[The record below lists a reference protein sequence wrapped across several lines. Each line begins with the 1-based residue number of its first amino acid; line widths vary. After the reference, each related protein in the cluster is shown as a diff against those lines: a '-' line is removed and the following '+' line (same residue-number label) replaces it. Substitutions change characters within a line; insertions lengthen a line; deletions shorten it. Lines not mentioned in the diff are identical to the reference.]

1 MKSCLD
7 GFTAFK
13 HYLHVGLGSYP
24 SLSAHPHPP
33 GWEGVLPFHHP
44 QAKPDLGSQLKETAA
59 CLGKFAELF
68 KQVIKNWASLV
79 AQWWEICLPVQETW
93 V

>member
-1 MKSCLD
+1 MASLPLS
-7 GFTAFK
+7 FTYTWAWAPA
-13 HYLHVGLGSYP
+13 HLSLHIRIPLAGKVFCP
-24 SLSAHPHPP
+24 STTLR
-33 GWEGVLPFHHP
+33 
-44 QAKPDLGSQLKETAA
+44 AKPDLGSQLKETAA